1 MGGTGPCGAAKR
13 LPALLAMLLALP
25 PVGQA
30 AAGTISRGAESTA
43 EIAVEGEALVSH
55 LVNRG
60 FAVERPYDHATG
72 RFVPLLLRQQI
83 DVVRRSDA
91 EAPSAAAVTVDAWS
105 LGAEADAAPIWS
117 IKDKGEAAQ
126 GWGEQFLVLTS
137 VGCCGARDVYT
148 GYSLLNGR
156 RLFSATGNR
165 LPGDWAR
172 LEVPNS
178 HGLLRWAFLHAAY
191 SADNDSVFAGHRG
204 AVAMVSY
211 VSETEPQRRL
221 LFAAA
226 DPGQMDRF
234 IGWDSMIGFTV
245 NGHGQPEQQVELW
258 SADGRRDRAAIGGIS
273 LSVRFTEGLIATV
286 PIENDALDLAHA
298 TLPDGLTVQELPAE

>member
-1 MGGTGPCGAAKR
+1 MGGTGPRSAARR
-13 LPALLAMLLALP
+13 LRALLAALLVVP
-25 PVGQA
+25 TIGQA
-30 AAGTISRGAESTA
+30 VAGTNSLRAESTA
-43 EIAVEGEALVSH
+43 EIAAEGDVLVSH

-72 RFVPLLLRQQI
+72 RFVPLLLRQQT

-91 EAPSAAAVTVDAWS
+91 EAASAAAVAIDAWT
-105 LGAEADAAPIWS
+105 LGAGPDAAPLWS
-117 IKDKGEAAQ
+117 IKAKGEAVQ
-126 GWGEQFLVLTS
+126 GWGEQFLVVTS
-137 VGCCGARDVYT
+137 LACCGAHDVYT

-178 HGLLRWAFLHAAY
+178 RGLLRWAFLHAAY
-191 SADNDSVFAGHRG
+191 SADADAVFAGHPG

-221 LFAAA
+221 LFTAA
-226 DPGQMDRF
+226 DPGQVDRF
-234 IGWDSMIGFTV
+234 MGWDSMIGFSV
-245 NGHGQPEQQVELW
+245 GDHGQPEQQVELW
-258 SADGRRDRAAIGGIS
+258 LADGRQDRAAIGGIS
-273 LSVRFTEGLIATV
+273 LSIRFTESLIATV
-286 PIENDALDLAHA
+286 PIENDTLDLPHA
-298 TLPDGLTVQELPAE
+298 TLPEGLTVRELPAK